1 MKKISILSLHLGYGG
16 IEKSVVSLA
25 NELCKK
31 YDVEIAVCYNL
42 YDKCV
47 FDLDK
52 RVKVNYLNSKEIIPN
67 HKELR
72 EALHSF
78 NIFKIIKQSFF
89 ASKVLRARKRSV
101 TNYIKNCSSDVIIS
115 TRDIFNSWTG
125 KYAKEGII
133 KIAWEHNHFHGNMK
147 YAKKI
152 VDSVSNIDTLVLV
165 TNELN
170 DFYNKELK
178 NKKCRTICIPNCIE
192 SIPKDVSKLNDKRF
206 ISVGRLSPEKGYMD
220 LLKVFQMFDS
230 KHPGWVLDIIGDGSE
245 VDSLK
250 EYISTNHL
258 EDKITLHGFQG
269 KDYIEKIMM
278 KSSIYL
284 MTSHTE
290 SFGIVL
296 IEAMSYGIPCIAMD
310 SAEGARD
317 IIINDKNGYLI
328 KDRNFESMIQ
338 MMEKLADNN
347 ELRNKMGKNARESIS
362 KYTSDVIGEKWID
375 LIEKSGANER

>member
-16 IEKSVVSLA
+16 IEKSIVSLA

-42 YDKCV
+42 YDKSV

-52 RVKVNYLNSKEIIPN
+52 RIKINYLNSKDIIPN

-72 EALHSF
+72 EALHSY
-78 NIFKIIKQSFF
+78 NIFKIVKQSIY
-89 ASKVLRARKRSV
+89 ASRVLRARKRSV
-101 TNYIKNCSSDVIIS
+101 CHYIKNCCSDVIIS
-115 TRDIFNSWTG
+115 TRDIFNFWTG
-125 KYAKEGII
+125 KYAKDGIY
-133 KIAWEHNHFHGNMK
+133 KIAWEHNHFHGNLK

-152 VDSVSNIDTLVLV
+152 VNSVSNMDTLVLV

-170 DFYNKELK
+170 DFYSKELE
-178 NKKCRTICIPNCIE
+178 NSKCSTICIPNCIE
-192 SIPKDVSKLNDKRF
+192 SIPKEVSDLKEKRF
-206 ISVGRLSPEKGYMD
+206 ISVGRLSPEKGYID
-220 LLKVFQMFDS
+220 LLKVFQLFLKDNP
-230 KHPGWVLDIIGDGSE
+230 KWVLDIIGDGSE
-245 VDSLK
+245 ADSLK
-250 EYISTNHL
+250 EFISNNHL
-258 EDKITLHGFQG
+258 EDNVTLHGFQG
-269 KDYIEKIMM
+269 KDYIDKIMK

-317 IIINDKNGYLI
+317 IIQDGENGYLI
-328 KDRNFESMIQ
+328 KDRNYGAMVQ
-338 MMEKLADNN
+338 KMEKLTKDY
-347 ELRNKMGKNARESIS
+347 ELRIKMGKNARESIT
-362 KYTSDVIGEKWID
+362 KYTSDIIGEKWID
-375 LIEKSGANER
+375 LIEKSDANER